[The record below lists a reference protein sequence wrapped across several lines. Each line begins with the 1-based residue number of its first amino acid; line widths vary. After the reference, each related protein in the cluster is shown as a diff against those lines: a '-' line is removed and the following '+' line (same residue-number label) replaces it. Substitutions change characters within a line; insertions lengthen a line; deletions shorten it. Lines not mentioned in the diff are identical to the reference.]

1 MLTQEQLGN
10 IYIRSDEVSNL
21 FDSEVP
27 LSALV
32 TFKKEGQPLTLKY
45 FPTVKRIDNFSCYG
59 FWHNIRTQ
67 AIEYV
72 QSVVRS
78 MLQKASHI
86 TSQAQR
92 ANISKMAIR

>member
-32 TFKKEGQPLTLKY
+32 
-45 FPTVKRIDNFSCYG
+45 VKRIDNFSCYG
-59 FWHNIRTQ
+59 SWHNIRTSY
-67 AIEYV
+67 IV
-72 QSVVRS
+72 CTKCR
-78 MLQKASHI
+78 
-86 TSQAQR
+86 
-92 ANISKMAIR
+92 